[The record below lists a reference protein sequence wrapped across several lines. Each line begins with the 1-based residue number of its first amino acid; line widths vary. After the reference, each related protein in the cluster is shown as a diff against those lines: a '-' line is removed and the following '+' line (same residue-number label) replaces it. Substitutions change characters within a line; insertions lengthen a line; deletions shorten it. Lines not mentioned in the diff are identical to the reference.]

1 MARPIAGIH
10 PFGPPFRMQQG
21 RTPRA
26 PAYEAPVQSIK
37 DDESSVKKLSELALD
52 RRVQSKNARGL
63 MKMGINEF

>member
-37 DDESSVKKLSELALD
+37 DDESSVKKLSKLALD
-52 RRVQSKNARGL
+52 RPRAKQKCSKFDENGD
-63 MKMGINEF
+63 